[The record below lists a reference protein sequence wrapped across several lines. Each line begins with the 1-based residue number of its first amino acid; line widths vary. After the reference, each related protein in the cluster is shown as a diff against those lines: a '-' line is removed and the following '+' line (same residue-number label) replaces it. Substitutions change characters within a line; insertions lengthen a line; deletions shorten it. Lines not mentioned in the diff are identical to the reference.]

1 MSDFR
6 FGIIFKNK
14 PMNKNKNII
23 AFDIDNIFFSRDGL
37 ILNGR
42 FKGKSL
48 GEIKEN
54 VFSLEVNELPPI
66 TKEFAFTTN
75 KKLKSLDLSSEEVND
90 LVDICYSYSAKPLL
104 ADLSKGN
111 IYLSNIYPVLNREL
125 DIIVKDYFSNLINKA
140 LKECE
145 RVKEEKEDDKENVIS
160 IINELKKIIKGQDK
174 TIESVVTNVL
184 INLKATRENLNIQKN
199 TILIDGSTG
208 TGKTL
213 LVTELAKILNTPVI
227 IKNSTNYSTVGYVGD
242 DLKSILTDLLRSTNG
257 DISKAKNGIVCLDEI
272 DKLGDTSLEIRR
284 GIQQELLSYLSGTTV
299 EVTLNK
305 KTYMFDTSNLT
316 FIFMGAFTNM
326 KEKRNKSIGFDSKE
340 DIKETTTDYVKAGM
354 LREFM
359 GRINV
364 IAKTDDLELKDMKD
378 ILINSKISPLKDL
391 ILIGKLYGV
400 EISFSEDFIKKA
412 SLDALKENIGAR
424 GIHRVINKVKNKLL
438 LPIMTGNLS
447 EILLTEDILEDDY
460 LLDVNKRTL
469 KQN

>member
-23 AFDIDNIFFSRDGL
+23 AYNIDNIFFAKDGL
-37 ILNGR
+37 ILNGK

-48 GEIKEN
+48 EEIKED
-54 VFSLEVNELPPI
+54 VFPLEVNELPPV

-75 KKLKSLDLSSEEVND
+75 KKLKSLDLSSEEVSD

-125 DIIVKDYFSNLINKA
+125 DIIVKEYFSNLINKA

-145 RVKEEKEDDKENVIS
+145 PVKEEKEEGENVLS
-160 IINELKKIIKGQDK
+160 IINELKEIIKGQDEA
-174 TIESVVTNVL
+174 IESVVTNVL
-184 INLKATRENLNIQKN
+184 INLKTAKENVNIQKN

-213 LVTELAKILNTPVI
+213 LVTELAKILNSPVI
-227 IKNSTNYSTVGYVGD
+227 IKNSTNYSTVGYVGE
-242 DLKSILTDLLRSTNG
+242 DLKSILTDLLRTANS
-257 DISKAKNGIVCLDEI
+257 DISKAENGIVCLDEI

-326 KEKRNKSIGFDSKE
+326 KEKKNKSIGFDSKE
-340 DIKETTTDYVKAGM
+340 NIRETTTDYVKAGM

-364 IAKTDDLELKDMKD
+364 ITKTNDLKIEDIEN
-378 ILINSKISPLKDL
+378 ILINSKISPLKEL
-391 ILIGKLYGV
+391 ILIGKLYSV
-400 EISFSEDFIKKA
+400 EITFTEGFIKKA
-412 SLDALKENIGAR
+412 SFDALKENIGAR

-438 LPIMTGNLS
+438 LPIMTGSLS
-447 EILLTEDILEDDY
+447 EVLLTEDILEDEY
-460 LLDVNKRTL
+460 ELDVNKRTL

>member
-23 AFDIDNIFFSRDGL
+23 AYNIDNIFFAKDGL
-37 ILNGR
+37 ILNGK

-48 GEIKEN
+48 GEIKED
-54 VFSLEVNELPPI
+54 VFPLEVNELPPV

-75 KKLKSLDLSSEEVND
+75 KKLKSLDLSSEEVSD

-125 DIIVKDYFSNLINKA
+125 DIIVKEYFSNLINKA

-145 RVKEEKEDDKENVIS
+145 PVKEVKEEGENVLS
-160 IINELKKIIKGQDK
+160 IINELKEIIKGQDEA
-174 TIESVVTNVL
+174 IESVVTNIL
-184 INLKATRENLNIQKN
+184 INLKTAKENVNIQKS

-213 LVTELAKILNTPVI
+213 LVTELAKILNSPVI

-242 DLKSILTDLLRSTNG
+242 DLKSILTDLLRTANN
-257 DISKAKNGIVCLDEI
+257 DISKAENGIVCLDEI
-272 DKLGDTSLEIRR
+272 DKLGDTSLEIRK

-305 KTYMFDTSNLT
+305 KTYLFDTSNLT

-326 KEKRNKSIGFDSKE
+326 KEKKNKSIGFDSKE
-340 DIKETTTDYVKAGM
+340 NIRETTTDYVKAGM

-364 IAKTDDLELKDMKD
+364 ITKTNDLKIEDIEN
-378 ILINSKISPLKDL
+378 ILINSKISPLKEL
-391 ILIGKLYGV
+391 ILIGKLYSV
-400 EISFSEDFIKKA
+400 EITFTEGFIKKA
-412 SLDALKENIGAR
+412 SFDALKENIGAR

-438 LPIMTGNLS
+438 LPIMTGSLS
-447 EILLTEDILEDDY
+447 EVLLTEDILEDEY
-460 LLDVNKRTL
+460 ELDVNKRTL

>member
-23 AFDIDNIFFSRDGL
+23 AYDIDNIFFAKDGL
-37 ILNGR
+37 ILNGK

-48 GEIKEN
+48 EEIKED
-54 VFSLEVNELPPI
+54 VFPLEVNELPPV

-75 KKLKSLDLSSEEVND
+75 KKLKSLDLSSEEVSD

-125 DIIVKDYFSNLINKA
+125 DIIVKEYFSNLINKA

-145 RVKEEKEDDKENVIS
+145 PVKEEKEEGENVLS
-160 IINELKKIIKGQDK
+160 IINELKEIIKGQDEA
-174 TIESVVTNVL
+174 IESVVTNVL
-184 INLKATRENLNIQKN
+184 INLKTAKENVNIQKN

-213 LVTELAKILNTPVI
+213 LVTELAKILNSPVI

-242 DLKSILTDLLRSTNG
+242 DLKSILTDLLRTANS
-257 DISKAKNGIVCLDEI
+257 DISKAENGIVCLDEI

-326 KEKRNKSIGFDSKE
+326 KEKKNKSIGFDSKE
-340 DIKETTTDYVKAGM
+340 NIRETTTDYVKAGM

-364 IAKTDDLELKDMKD
+364 ITKTNDLKIEDIEN
-378 ILINSKISPLKDL
+378 ILINSKISPLKEL
-391 ILIGKLYGV
+391 ILIGKLYSV
-400 EISFSEDFIKKA
+400 EITFTEGFIKKA
-412 SLDALKENIGAR
+412 SFDALKENIGAR

-438 LPIMTGNLS
+438 LPIMTGSLS
-447 EILLTEDILEDDY
+447 EVLLTEDILEDEY
-460 LLDVNKRTL
+460 ELDVNKRTL

>member
-23 AFDIDNIFFSRDGL
+23 AYNIDNIFFAKDGL
-37 ILNGR
+37 ILNGK

-48 GEIKEN
+48 GEIKED
-54 VFSLEVNELPPI
+54 VFPLEVNELPPV

-75 KKLKSLDLSSEEVND
+75 KKLKSLDLSSEEVSD

-125 DIIVKDYFSNLINKA
+125 DIIVKEYFSNLINKA

-145 RVKEEKEDDKENVIS
+145 PVKEEKEEGENVLS
-160 IINELKKIIKGQDK
+160 IINELKEIIKGQDEA
-174 TIESVVTNVL
+174 IESVVTNVL
-184 INLKATRENLNIQKN
+184 INLKTAKENVNIQKN

-213 LVTELAKILNTPVI
+213 LVTELAKILNSPVI

-242 DLKSILTDLLRSTNG
+242 DLKSILTDLLRTANS
-257 DISKAKNGIVCLDEI
+257 DISKAENGIVCLDEI

-326 KEKRNKSIGFDSKE
+326 KEKKNKSIGFDSKE
-340 DIKETTTDYVKAGM
+340 NIRETTTDYVKAGM

-364 IAKTDDLELKDMKD
+364 ITKTNDLKIEDIEN
-378 ILINSKISPLKDL
+378 ILINSKISPLKEL
-391 ILIGKLYGV
+391 ILIGKLYSV
-400 EISFSEDFIKKA
+400 EITFTEGFIKKA
-412 SLDALKENIGAR
+412 SFDALKENIGAR

-438 LPIMTGNLS
+438 LPIMTGSLR
-447 EILLTEDILEDDY
+447 EVLLTEDILEDEY
-460 LLDVNKRTL
+460 ELDVNKRTL

>member
-23 AFDIDNIFFSRDGL
+23 AYNIDNIFFAKDDL
-37 ILNGR
+37 ILNGK

-48 GEIKEN
+48 GEIKED
-54 VFSLEVNELPPI
+54 VFPLEVNELPPV

-75 KKLKSLDLSSEEVND
+75 KKLKSLDLSSEEVSD
-90 LVDICYSYSAKPLL
+90 LVDICYSYSVKPLL

-125 DIIVKDYFSNLINKA
+125 DIIVKEYFSNLINKA

-145 RVKEEKEDDKENVIS
+145 PVKEEKEEGENVLS
-160 IINELKKIIKGQDK
+160 IINELKEIIKGQDEA
-174 TIESVVTNVL
+174 IESVVTNVL
-184 INLKATRENLNIQKN
+184 INLKTAKENVNIQKN

-213 LVTELAKILNTPVI
+213 LVTELAKILNSPVI

-242 DLKSILTDLLRSTNG
+242 DLKSILTDLLRTANS
-257 DISKAKNGIVCLDEI
+257 DISKAENGIVCLDEI
-272 DKLGDTSLEIRR
+272 DKLGDTSLEIRK

-326 KEKRNKSIGFDSKE
+326 KEKKNKSIGFDSKE
-340 DIKETTTDYVKAGM
+340 NIRETTTEYVKAGM

-364 IAKTDDLELKDMKD
+364 ITKTNDLKIEDIEN
-378 ILINSKISPLKDL
+378 ILINSKISPLKEL
-391 ILIGKLYGV
+391 ILIGKLYSV
-400 EISFSEDFIKKA
+400 EITFTEGFIKKA
-412 SLDALKENIGAR
+412 SFDALKENIGAR
-424 GIHRVINKVKNKLL
+424 GVHRVINKVKNKLL
-438 LPIMTGNLS
+438 LPIMTGSLS
-447 EILLTEDILEDDY
+447 EVLLTEDILEDEY
-460 LLDVNKRTL
+460 ELDVNKRTL

>member
-23 AFDIDNIFFSRDGL
+23 AYNIDNIFFAKDDL
-37 ILNGR
+37 ILNGK

-48 GEIKEN
+48 GEIKED
-54 VFSLEVNELPPI
+54 VFPLEVNELPPV

-75 KKLKSLDLSSEEVND
+75 KKLKSLDLSSEEVSD

-125 DIIVKDYFSNLINKA
+125 DIIVKEYFSNLINKA

-145 RVKEEKEDDKENVIS
+145 PVKEEKEEGENVLS
-160 IINELKKIIKGQDK
+160 IINELKEIIKGQDEA
-174 TIESVVTNVL
+174 IESVVTNVL
-184 INLKATRENLNIQKN
+184 INLKTAKENVNIQKN

-213 LVTELAKILNTPVI
+213 LVTELAKILNSPVI

-242 DLKSILTDLLRSTNG
+242 DLKSILTDLLRTANS
-257 DISKAKNGIVCLDEI
+257 DISKAENGIVCLDEI

-326 KEKRNKSIGFDSKE
+326 KEKKNKSIGFDSKE
-340 DIKETTTDYVKAGM
+340 NIRETTTDYVKAGM

-364 IAKTDDLELKDMKD
+364 ITKTNDLKIEDIEN
-378 ILINSKISPLKDL
+378 ILINSKISPLKEL
-391 ILIGKLYGV
+391 ILIGKLYSV
-400 EISFSEDFIKKA
+400 EITFTEGFIKKA
-412 SLDALKENIGAR
+412 SFDALKENIGAR

-438 LPIMTGNLS
+438 LPIMTGSLS
-447 EILLTEDILEDDY
+447 EVLLTEDILEDEY
-460 LLDVNKRTL
+460 ELDVNKRTL

>member
-23 AFDIDNIFFSRDGL
+23 AYNIDNIFFAKDGL
-37 ILNGR
+37 ILNGK

-48 GEIKEN
+48 GEIKED
-54 VFSLEVNELPPI
+54 VFPLEVNELPPV

-75 KKLKSLDLSSEEVND
+75 KKLKSLDLSSEEVSD

-125 DIIVKDYFSNLINKA
+125 DIIVKEYFSNLINKA

-145 RVKEEKEDDKENVIS
+145 PVKEEKEEGENVLS
-160 IINELKKIIKGQDK
+160 IINELKEIIKGQDEA
-174 TIESVVTNVL
+174 IESVVTNVL
-184 INLKATRENLNIQKN
+184 INLKTAKENVNIQKN

-213 LVTELAKILNTPVI
+213 LVTELAKILNSPVI

-242 DLKSILTDLLRSTNG
+242 DLKSILTDLLRTANS
-257 DISKAKNGIVCLDEI
+257 DISKAENGIVCLDEI

-326 KEKRNKSIGFDSKE
+326 KEKKNKSIGFDSKE
-340 DIKETTTDYVKAGM
+340 NIRETTTDYVKAGM

-364 IAKTDDLELKDMKD
+364 ITKTNDLKIEDIEN
-378 ILINSKISPLKDL
+378 ILINSKISPLKEL
-391 ILIGKLYGV
+391 ILIGKLYNV
-400 EISFSEDFIKKA
+400 EITFTEGFIKKA
-412 SLDALKENIGAR
+412 SFDALKENIGAR

-438 LPIMTGNLS
+438 LPIMTGSLS
-447 EILLTEDILEDDY
+447 EVLLTEDILEDEY
-460 LLDVNKRTL
+460 ELDVNKRTL

>member
-23 AFDIDNIFFSRDGL
+23 AYDIDNIFFAKDGL
-37 ILNGR
+37 ILNGK

-48 GEIKEN
+48 GEIKED
-54 VFSLEVNELPPI
+54 VFPLEVNELPPV

-75 KKLKSLDLSSEEVND
+75 KKLKSLDLSSEEVSD
-90 LVDICYSYSAKPLL
+90 LVDICYSYSVKPLL

-125 DIIVKDYFSNLINKA
+125 DIIVKEYFSNLINKA

-145 RVKEEKEDDKENVIS
+145 PVKEEKEEGENVLS
-160 IINELKKIIKGQDK
+160 IINELKEIIKGQDEA
-174 TIESVVTNVL
+174 IESVVTNVL
-184 INLKATRENLNIQKN
+184 INLKTAKENVNLQKN

-213 LVTELAKILNTPVI
+213 LVTELAKILNSPVI

-242 DLKSILTDLLRSTNG
+242 DLKSILTDLLRTANS
-257 DISKAKNGIVCLDEI
+257 DISKAENGIVCLDEI

-326 KEKRNKSIGFDSKE
+326 KEKKNKSIGFDSKE
-340 DIKETTTDYVKAGM
+340 NIRETTTDYVKAGM

-364 IAKTDDLELKDMKD
+364 ITKTNDLKIEDIEN
-378 ILINSKISPLKDL
+378 ILINSKISPLKEL
-391 ILIGKLYGV
+391 ILIGKLYSV
-400 EISFSEDFIKKA
+400 EITFTEGFIKKA
-412 SLDALKENIGAR
+412 SFDALKENIGAR
-424 GIHRVINKVKNKLL
+424 GVHRVINKVKNKLL
-438 LPIMTGNLS
+438 LPIMTGSLS
-447 EILLTEDILEDDY
+447 EVLLTEDILEDEY
-460 LLDVNKRTL
+460 ELDVNKRTL

>member
-23 AFDIDNIFFSRDGL
+23 AYNIDNIFFAKDGL
-37 ILNGR
+37 ILNGK

-48 GEIKEN
+48 GEIKED
-54 VFSLEVNELPPI
+54 VFPLEVNELPPV

-75 KKLKSLDLSSEEVND
+75 KKLKSLDLSSEEVSD

-125 DIIVKDYFSNLINKA
+125 DIIVKEYFSNLINKA

-145 RVKEEKEDDKENVIS
+145 PVKEEKEGGENVLS
-160 IINELKKIIKGQDK
+160 IINELKEIIKGQDEA
-174 TIESVVTNVL
+174 IESVVTNVL
-184 INLKATRENLNIQKN
+184 INLKTAKENVNIQKN

-213 LVTELAKILNTPVI
+213 LVTELAKILNSPVI

-242 DLKSILTDLLRSTNG
+242 DLKSILTDLLRTANS
-257 DISKAKNGIVCLDEI
+257 DISKAENGIVCLDEI

-326 KEKRNKSIGFDSKE
+326 KEKKNKSIGFDSKE
-340 DIKETTTDYVKAGM
+340 NIRETTTDYVKAGM

-364 IAKTDDLELKDMKD
+364 ITKTNDLKIEDIEN
-378 ILINSKISPLKDL
+378 ILINSKISPLKEL
-391 ILIGKLYGV
+391 ILIGKLYSV
-400 EISFSEDFIKKA
+400 EITFTEGFIKKA
-412 SLDALKENIGAR
+412 SFDALKENIGAR

-438 LPIMTGNLS
+438 LPIMTGSLS
-447 EILLTEDILEDDY
+447 EVLLTEDILEDEY
-460 LLDVNKRTL
+460 ELDVNKRTL

>member
-23 AFDIDNIFFSRDGL
+23 AYDIDNIFFAKDGL
-37 ILNGR
+37 ILNGK

-48 GEIKEN
+48 EEIKED
-54 VFSLEVNELPPI
+54 VFPLEVNELPPV

-75 KKLKSLDLSSEEVND
+75 KKLKSLDLSSEEVSD

-125 DIIVKDYFSNLINKA
+125 DIIVKEYFSNLINKA

-145 RVKEEKEDDKENVIS
+145 PVKEEKEDGENVLS
-160 IINELKKIIKGQDK
+160 IINELKEIIKGQDEA
-174 TIESVVTNVL
+174 IESVVTNVL
-184 INLKATRENLNIQKN
+184 INLKTAKENVNIQKN

-213 LVTELAKILNTPVI
+213 LVTELAKILNSPVI

-242 DLKSILTDLLRSTNG
+242 DLKSILTDLLRTANS
-257 DISKAKNGIVCLDEI
+257 DISKAENGIVCLDEI

-326 KEKRNKSIGFDSKE
+326 KEKKNKSIGFDSKE
-340 DIKETTTDYVKAGM
+340 NIRETTTDYVKAGM

-364 IAKTDDLELKDMKD
+364 ITKTNDLKIEDIEN
-378 ILINSKISPLKDL
+378 ILINSKISPLKEL
-391 ILIGKLYGV
+391 ILIGKLYSV
-400 EISFSEDFIKKA
+400 EITFTEGFIKKA
-412 SLDALKENIGAR
+412 SFDALKENIGAR

-438 LPIMTGNLS
+438 LPIMTGSLS
-447 EILLTEDILEDDY
+447 EVLLTEDILEDEY
-460 LLDVNKRTL
+460 ELDVNKRTL

>member
-23 AFDIDNIFFSRDGL
+23 AYDIDNIFFAKDGL
-37 ILNGR
+37 ILNGK

-48 GEIKEN
+48 EEIKED
-54 VFSLEVNELPPI
+54 VFPLEVNELPPV

-75 KKLKSLDLSSEEVND
+75 KKLKSLDLSSEEVSD
-90 LVDICYSYSAKPLL
+90 LVDICYSYSVKPLL

-125 DIIVKDYFSNLINKA
+125 DIIVKEYFSNLINKA

-145 RVKEEKEDDKENVIS
+145 PVKEEKEEGENVLS
-160 IINELKKIIKGQDK
+160 IINELKEIIKGQDEA
-174 TIESVVTNVL
+174 IESVVTNVL
-184 INLKATRENLNIQKN
+184 INLKTAKENVNIQKN

-213 LVTELAKILNTPVI
+213 LVTELAKILNSPVI

-242 DLKSILTDLLRSTNG
+242 DLKSILTDLLRTANS
-257 DISKAKNGIVCLDEI
+257 DISKAENGIVCLDEI

-326 KEKRNKSIGFDSKE
+326 KENKNKSIGFDSKE
-340 DIKETTTDYVKAGM
+340 NIRETTTDYVKAGM

-364 IAKTDDLELKDMKD
+364 ITKTNDLKIEDIKN
-378 ILINSKISPLKDL
+378 ILINSKISPLKEL
-391 ILIGKLYGV
+391 ILIGKLYSV
-400 EISFSEDFIKKA
+400 EITFTEGFIKKA
-412 SLDALKENIGAR
+412 SFDALKENIGAR

-438 LPIMTGNLS
+438 LPIMTGSLS
-447 EILLTEDILEDDY
+447 EVLLTEDILEDEY
-460 LLDVNKRTL
+460 ELDVNKRTL

>member
-23 AFDIDNIFFSRDGL
+23 AYDIDNIFFAKDGL
-37 ILNGR
+37 ILNGK

-48 GEIKEN
+48 GEIKED
-54 VFSLEVNELPPI
+54 VFPLEVNELPPV

-75 KKLKSLDLSSEEVND
+75 KKLKSLDLSSEEVSD
-90 LVDICYSYSAKPLL
+90 LVDICYSYSVKPLL

-125 DIIVKDYFSNLINKA
+125 DIIVKEYFSNLINKA

-145 RVKEEKEDDKENVIS
+145 PVKEEKEEGENVLS
-160 IINELKKIIKGQDK
+160 IINELKEIIKGQDEA
-174 TIESVVTNVL
+174 IESVVTNVL
-184 INLKATRENLNIQKN
+184 INLKTAKENVNIQKN

-213 LVTELAKILNTPVI
+213 LVTELAKILNSPVI

-242 DLKSILTDLLRSTNG
+242 DLKSILTDLLRTANS
-257 DISKAKNGIVCLDEI
+257 DISKAENGIVCLDEI

-284 GIQQELLSYLSGTTV
+284 GIQQELLSYLSGTTI

-326 KEKRNKSIGFDSKE
+326 KEKKNKSIGFDSKE
-340 DIKETTTDYVKAGM
+340 NIRETTTDYVKAGM

-364 IAKTDDLELKDMKD
+364 ITKTNDLKIEDIEN
-378 ILINSKISPLKDL
+378 ILINSKISPLKEL
-391 ILIGKLYGV
+391 ILIGKLYSV
-400 EISFSEDFIKKA
+400 EITFTEGFIKKA
-412 SLDALKENIGAR
+412 SFDALKENIGAR
-424 GIHRVINKVKNKLL
+424 GVHRVINKVKNKLL
-438 LPIMTGNLS
+438 LPIMTGSLS
-447 EILLTEDILEDDY
+447 EVLLTEDILEDEY
-460 LLDVNKRTL
+460 ELDVNKRTL

>member
-23 AFDIDNIFFSRDGL
+23 AYNIDNIFFAKDDL
-37 ILNGR
+37 ILNGK

-48 GEIKEN
+48 GEIKED
-54 VFSLEVNELPPI
+54 VFPLEVNELPPV

-75 KKLKSLDLSSEEVND
+75 KKLKSLDLSSEEVSD

-125 DIIVKDYFSNLINKA
+125 DIIVKEYFSNLINKA

-145 RVKEEKEDDKENVIS
+145 PVKEEKEEGENVLS
-160 IINELKKIIKGQDK
+160 IINELKEIIKGQDEA
-174 TIESVVTNVL
+174 IESVVTNVL
-184 INLKATRENLNIQKN
+184 INLKTAKENVNIQKN

-213 LVTELAKILNTPVI
+213 LVTELAKILNSPVI

-242 DLKSILTDLLRSTNG
+242 DLKSILTDLLRTANS
-257 DISKAKNGIVCLDEI
+257 DISKAENGIVCLDEI
-272 DKLGDTSLEIRR
+272 DKLGDTSLEIRK

-326 KEKRNKSIGFDSKE
+326 KEKKNKSIGFDSKE
-340 DIKETTTDYVKAGM
+340 NIRETTTDYVKAGM

-364 IAKTDDLELKDMKD
+364 ITKTNDLKIEDIEN
-378 ILINSKISPLKDL
+378 ILINSKISPLKEL
-391 ILIGKLYGV
+391 ILIGKLYSV
-400 EISFSEDFIKKA
+400 EITFTEGFIKKA
-412 SLDALKENIGAR
+412 SFDALKENIGAR

-438 LPIMTGNLS
+438 LPIMTGSLS
-447 EILLTEDILEDDY
+447 EVLLTEDILEDEY
-460 LLDVNKRTL
+460 ELDVNKRTL

>member
-23 AFDIDNIFFSRDGL
+23 AYDIDNIFFAKDGL
-37 ILNGR
+37 ILNGK

-48 GEIKEN
+48 EEIKED
-54 VFSLEVNELPPI
+54 VFPLEVNELPPV

-75 KKLKSLDLSSEEVND
+75 KKLKSLDLSSEEVSD

-125 DIIVKDYFSNLINKA
+125 DIIVKEYFSNLINKA

-145 RVKEEKEDDKENVIS
+145 PVKEEKEEGENVLS
-160 IINELKKIIKGQDK
+160 IINELKEIIKGQDEA
-174 TIESVVTNVL
+174 IESVVTNVL
-184 INLKATRENLNIQKN
+184 INLKTAKENVNIQKS

-213 LVTELAKILNTPVI
+213 LVTELAKILNSPVI

-242 DLKSILTDLLRSTNG
+242 DLKNILTDLLRTANS
-257 DISKAKNGIVCLDEI
+257 DISKAENGIVCLDEI

-326 KEKRNKSIGFDSKE
+326 KEKKNKSIGFDSKE
-340 DIKETTTDYVKAGM
+340 NIRETTTDYVKAGM

-364 IAKTDDLELKDMKD
+364 ITKTNDLKIEDIEN
-378 ILINSKISPLKDL
+378 ILINSKISPLKEL
-391 ILIGKLYGV
+391 ILIGKLYSV
-400 EISFSEDFIKKA
+400 EITFTEGFIKKA
-412 SLDALKENIGAR
+412 SFDALKENIGAR

-438 LPIMTGNLS
+438 LPIMTGSLS
-447 EILLTEDILEDDY
+447 EVLLTEDILEDEY
-460 LLDVNKRTL
+460 ELDVNKRTL

>member
-23 AFDIDNIFFSRDGL
+23 AYNIDNIFFAKDGL
-37 ILNGR
+37 ILNGK

-48 GEIKEN
+48 GEIKED
-54 VFSLEVNELPPI
+54 VFPLEVNELPPV

-75 KKLKSLDLSSEEVND
+75 KKLKSLDLSSEEVSD

-125 DIIVKDYFSNLINKA
+125 DIIVKEYFSNLINKA

-145 RVKEEKEDDKENVIS
+145 PVKEEKEEGENVLS
-160 IINELKKIIKGQDK
+160 IINELKEIIKGQDEA
-174 TIESVVTNVL
+174 IESVVTNVL
-184 INLKATRENLNIQKN
+184 INLKTAKENVNIQKN

-213 LVTELAKILNTPVI
+213 LVTELAKILNSPVI

-242 DLKSILTDLLRSTNG
+242 DLKSILTDLLRTANS
-257 DISKAKNGIVCLDEI
+257 DISKAENGIVCLDEI

-326 KEKRNKSIGFDSKE
+326 KEKKNKSIGFDSKE
-340 DIKETTTDYVKAGM
+340 NIRETTTDYVKAGM

-364 IAKTDDLELKDMKD
+364 ITKTNDLKIEDIEN
-378 ILINSKISPLKDL
+378 ILINSKISPLKEL
-391 ILIGKLYGV
+391 ILIGKLYSV
-400 EISFSEDFIKKA
+400 EITFTEGFIKKA
-412 SLDALKENIGAR
+412 SFDALKENIGAR
-424 GIHRVINKVKNKLL
+424 GIHRVINKVKNKRL
-438 LPIMTGNLS
+438 LPIMTGSLS
-447 EILLTEDILEDDY
+447 EVLLTEDILEDEY
-460 LLDVNKRTL
+460 ELDVNKRTL

>member
-23 AFDIDNIFFSRDGL
+23 AYNIDNIFFAKDGL
-37 ILNGR
+37 ILNGK

-48 GEIKEN
+48 GEIKED
-54 VFSLEVNELPPI
+54 VFPLEVNELPPV

-75 KKLKSLDLSSEEVND
+75 KKLKSLDLSSEEVSD

-125 DIIVKDYFSNLINKA
+125 DIIVKEYFSNLINKA

-145 RVKEEKEDDKENVIS
+145 PVKEEKEDGENVLS
-160 IINELKKIIKGQDK
+160 IINELKEIIKGQDEA
-174 TIESVVTNVL
+174 IESVVTNVL
-184 INLKATRENLNIQKN
+184 INLKTAKENVNIQKN

-213 LVTELAKILNTPVI
+213 LVTELAKILNSPVI

-242 DLKSILTDLLRSTNG
+242 DLKSILTDLLRTANS
-257 DISKAKNGIVCLDEI
+257 DISKAENGIVCLDEI

-305 KTYMFDTSNLT
+305 KNYMFDTSNLT

-326 KEKRNKSIGFDSKE
+326 KEKKNKSIGFDSKE
-340 DIKETTTDYVKAGM
+340 NIRETTTDYVKAGM

-364 IAKTDDLELKDMKD
+364 ITKTNDLKIEDIEN
-378 ILINSKISPLKDL
+378 ILINSKISPLKEL
-391 ILIGKLYGV
+391 ILIGKLYSV
-400 EISFSEDFIKKA
+400 EITFTEGFIKKA
-412 SLDALKENIGAR
+412 SFDALKENIGAR

-438 LPIMTGNLS
+438 LPIMTGSLS
-447 EILLTEDILEDDY
+447 EVLLTEDILEDEY
-460 LLDVNKRTL
+460 ELDVNKRTL

>member
-23 AFDIDNIFFSRDGL
+23 AYNIDNIFFAKDGL
-37 ILNGR
+37 ILNGK

-48 GEIKEN
+48 GEIKED
-54 VFSLEVNELPPI
+54 VFPLEVNELPPV

-75 KKLKSLDLSSEEVND
+75 KKLKSLDLSSEEVSD

-125 DIIVKDYFSNLINKA
+125 DIIVKEYFSNLINKA

-145 RVKEEKEDDKENVIS
+145 PVKEEKEEGENVLS
-160 IINELKKIIKGQDK
+160 IINELKEIIKGQDEA
-174 TIESVVTNVL
+174 IESVVTNVL
-184 INLKATRENLNIQKN
+184 INLKTAKENVNIQKN

-213 LVTELAKILNTPVI
+213 LVTELAKILNSPVI

-242 DLKSILTDLLRSTNG
+242 DLKSILTDLLRTANS
-257 DISKAKNGIVCLDEI
+257 DISKAENGIVCLDEI

-326 KEKRNKSIGFDSKE
+326 KEKKNKSIGFDSKE
-340 DIKETTTDYVKAGM
+340 NIRETTTDYVKAGM

-364 IAKTDDLELKDMKD
+364 ITKTNDLKIEDIEN
-378 ILINSKISPLKDL
+378 ILINSKISPLKEL
-391 ILIGKLYGV
+391 ILIGKLYSV
-400 EISFSEDFIKKA
+400 EITFTEGFIKKA
-412 SLDALKENIGAR
+412 SFDALKENIGAR

-438 LPIMTGNLS
+438 LPIMTGSLS
-447 EILLTEDILEDDY
+447 EVLLTEDILEDEY
-460 LLDVNKRTL
+460 ELDVNKRTL

>member
-23 AFDIDNIFFSRDGL
+23 AYNIDNIFFAKDGL
-37 ILNGR
+37 ILNGK

-48 GEIKEN
+48 GEIKED
-54 VFSLEVNELPPI
+54 VFPLEVNELPPV

-75 KKLKSLDLSSEEVND
+75 KKLKSLDLSSEEVSD

-125 DIIVKDYFSNLINKA
+125 DIIVKEYFSNLINKA

-145 RVKEEKEDDKENVIS
+145 PVKEEKEEGENVLS
-160 IINELKKIIKGQDK
+160 IINELKEIIKGQDEA
-174 TIESVVTNVL
+174 IESVVTNVL
-184 INLKATRENLNIQKN
+184 INLKTAKENVNIQKN

-213 LVTELAKILNTPVI
+213 LVTELAKILNSPVI

-242 DLKSILTDLLRSTNG
+242 DLKSILTDLLRTANS
-257 DISKAKNGIVCLDEI
+257 DISKAENGIVCLDEI
-272 DKLGDTSLEIRR
+272 DKLGDTSLEIRK

-326 KEKRNKSIGFDSKE
+326 KEKKNKSIGFDSKE
-340 DIKETTTDYVKAGM
+340 NIRETTPDYVKAGM

-364 IAKTDDLELKDMKD
+364 ITKTNDLKIEDIEN
-378 ILINSKISPLKDL
+378 ILINSKISPLKEL
-391 ILIGKLYGV
+391 ILIGKLYSV
-400 EISFSEDFIKKA
+400 EITFTEGFIKKA
-412 SLDALKENIGAR
+412 SFDALKENIGAR
-424 GIHRVINKVKNKLL
+424 GVHRVINKVKNKLL
-438 LPIMTGNLS
+438 LPIMTGSLS
-447 EILLTEDILEDDY
+447 EVLLTEDILEDEY
-460 LLDVNKRTL
+460 ELDVNKRTL

>member
-23 AFDIDNIFFSRDGL
+23 AYDIDNIFFAKDGL
-37 ILNGR
+37 ILNGK
-42 FKGKSL
+42 FKEKSL
-48 GEIKEN
+48 EEIKED
-54 VFSLEVNELPPI
+54 VFPLEVNELPPV

-75 KKLKSLDLSSEEVND
+75 KKLKSLDLSSEEVSD

-125 DIIVKDYFSNLINKA
+125 DIIVKEYFSNLINKA

-145 RVKEEKEDDKENVIS
+145 PVKEEKKEGENVLS
-160 IINELKKIIKGQDK
+160 IINELKEIIKGQDEAV
-174 TIESVVTNVL
+174 ESVVTNVL
-184 INLKATRENLNIQKN
+184 INLKTAKENVNIQKN

-213 LVTELAKILNTPVI
+213 LVTELAKILNSPVI

-242 DLKSILTDLLRSTNG
+242 DLKSILTDLLRTANS
-257 DISKAKNGIVCLDEI
+257 DISKAENGIVCLDEI
-272 DKLGDTSLEIRR
+272 DKLGDTSLEIRK

-326 KEKRNKSIGFDSKE
+326 KEKKNKSIGFDSKE
-340 DIKETTTDYVKAGM
+340 NIRETTTDYVKAGM

-364 IAKTDDLELKDMKD
+364 ITKTNDLKIEDIEN
-378 ILINSKISPLKDL
+378 ILINSKISPLKEL
-391 ILIGKLYGV
+391 ILIGKLYSV
-400 EISFSEDFIKKA
+400 EITFTEGFIKKA
-412 SLDALKENIGAR
+412 SFDALKENIGAR
-424 GIHRVINKVKNKLL
+424 GVHRVINKVKNKLL
-438 LPIMTGNLS
+438 LPIMTGSLS
-447 EILLTEDILEDDY
+447 EVLLTEDILEDEY
-460 LLDVNKRTL
+460 ELDVNKRTL

>member
-23 AFDIDNIFFSRDGL
+23 AYNIDNIFFAKDGL
-37 ILNGR
+37 ILNGK

-48 GEIKEN
+48 GEIKED
-54 VFSLEVNELPPI
+54 VFPLEVNELPPV

-75 KKLKSLDLSSEEVND
+75 KKLKSLDLSSEEVSD

-125 DIIVKDYFSNLINKA
+125 DIIVKEYFSNLINKA

-145 RVKEEKEDDKENVIS
+145 PVKEEKEEGENVLS
-160 IINELKKIIKGQDK
+160 IINELKEIIKGQDEA
-174 TIESVVTNVL
+174 IESVVTNVL
-184 INLKATRENLNIQKN
+184 INLKTAKENVNIQKN

-213 LVTELAKILNTPVI
+213 LVTELAKILNSPVI

-242 DLKSILTDLLRSTNG
+242 DLKSILTDLLRTANS
-257 DISKAKNGIVCLDEI
+257 DISKAENGIVCLDEI

-326 KEKRNKSIGFDSKE
+326 KEKKNKSIGFDSKE
-340 DIKETTTDYVKAGM
+340 NIRETTPDYVKAGM

-364 IAKTDDLELKDMKD
+364 ITKTNDLKIEDIEN
-378 ILINSKISPLKDL
+378 ILINSKISPLKEL
-391 ILIGKLYGV
+391 ILIGKLYSV
-400 EISFSEDFIKKA
+400 EITFTEGFIKKA
-412 SLDALKENIGAR
+412 SFDALKENIGAR

-438 LPIMTGNLS
+438 LPIMTGSLS
-447 EILLTEDILEDDY
+447 EVLLTEDILEDEY
-460 LLDVNKRTL
+460 ELDVNKRTL

>member
-23 AFDIDNIFFSRDGL
+23 AYDIDNIFFAKDGL
-37 ILNGR
+37 ILNGK

-48 GEIKEN
+48 GEIKED
-54 VFSLEVNELPPI
+54 VFPLEVNELPPV

-75 KKLKSLDLSSEEVND
+75 KKLKSLDLSSEEVSD
-90 LVDICYSYSAKPLL
+90 LVDICYSYSVKPLL

-125 DIIVKDYFSNLINKA
+125 DIIVKEYFSNLINKA

-145 RVKEEKEDDKENVIS
+145 PVKEEKEEGENVLS
-160 IINELKKIIKGQDK
+160 IINELKEIIKGQDEA
-174 TIESVVTNVL
+174 IESVVTNVL
-184 INLKATRENLNIQKN
+184 INLKTAKENVNIQKN

-213 LVTELAKILNTPVI
+213 LVTELAKILNSPVI

-242 DLKSILTDLLRSTNG
+242 DLKSILTDLLRTANS
-257 DISKAKNGIVCLDEI
+257 DISKAENGIVCLDEI

-326 KEKRNKSIGFDSKE
+326 KEKKNKSIGFDSKE
-340 DIKETTTDYVKAGM
+340 NIRETTTDYVKAGM

-364 IAKTDDLELKDMKD
+364 ITKTNDLKIEDIEN
-378 ILINSKISPLKDL
+378 ILINSKISPLKEL
-391 ILIGKLYGV
+391 ILIGKLYSV
-400 EISFSEDFIKKA
+400 EITFTEGFIKKA
-412 SLDALKENIGAR
+412 SFDALKENIGAR

-438 LPIMTGNLS
+438 LPIMTGSLS
-447 EILLTEDILEDDY
+447 EVLLTEDILEDEY
-460 LLDVNKRTL
+460 ELDVNKRTL

>member
-23 AFDIDNIFFSRDGL
+23 AYDIDNIFFAKDGL
-37 ILNGR
+37 ILNGK

-48 GEIKEN
+48 EEIKED
-54 VFSLEVNELPPI
+54 VFPLEVNELPPV

-75 KKLKSLDLSSEEVND
+75 KKLKSLDLSSEEVSD

-125 DIIVKDYFSNLINKA
+125 DIIVKEYFSNLINKA

-145 RVKEEKEDDKENVIS
+145 PVKEEKEEGENVLS
-160 IINELKKIIKGQDK
+160 IINELKEIIKGQDEA
-174 TIESVVTNVL
+174 IESVVTNVL
-184 INLKATRENLNIQKN
+184 INLKTAKENVNIQKS

-213 LVTELAKILNTPVI
+213 LVTELAKILNSPVI

-242 DLKSILTDLLRSTNG
+242 DLKNILTDLLRTANS
-257 DISKAKNGIVCLDEI
+257 DISKAENGIVCLDEI

-326 KEKRNKSIGFDSKE
+326 KEKKNKSIGFDSKE
-340 DIKETTTDYVKAGM
+340 NIRETTTDYVKAGM

-364 IAKTDDLELKDMKD
+364 ITKTNDLKIEDIEN
-378 ILINSKISPLKDL
+378 ILINSKISPLKEL
-391 ILIGKLYGV
+391 ILIGKLYSV
-400 EISFSEDFIKKA
+400 EITFTEGFIKKA
-412 SLDALKENIGAR
+412 SFDALKENIGAR
-424 GIHRVINKVKNKLL
+424 GVHRVINKVKNKLL
-438 LPIMTGNLS
+438 LPIMTGSLS
-447 EILLTEDILEDDY
+447 EVLLTEDILEDEY
-460 LLDVNKRTL
+460 ELDVNKRTL

>member
-23 AFDIDNIFFSRDGL
+23 AYNIDNIFFAKDGL
-37 ILNGR
+37 ILNGK

-48 GEIKEN
+48 GEIKED
-54 VFSLEVNELPPI
+54 VFPLEVNELPPV

-75 KKLKSLDLSSEEVND
+75 KKLKSLDLSSEEVSD

-125 DIIVKDYFSNLINKA
+125 DIIVKEYFSNLINKA

-145 RVKEEKEDDKENVIS
+145 PVKEEKEEGENVLS
-160 IINELKKIIKGQDK
+160 IINELKEIIKGQDEA
-174 TIESVVTNVL
+174 IESVVTNVL
-184 INLKATRENLNIQKN
+184 INLKTAKENVNIQKN

-213 LVTELAKILNTPVI
+213 LVTELAKILNSPVI

-242 DLKSILTDLLRSTNG
+242 DLKSILTDLLRTANS
-257 DISKAKNGIVCLDEI
+257 DISKAENGIVCLDEI

-326 KEKRNKSIGFDSKE
+326 KEKKNKSIGFDSKE
-340 DIKETTTDYVKAGM
+340 NIRETTTDYVKAGM

-364 IAKTDDLELKDMKD
+364 ITKTNDLKIEDIEN
-378 ILINSKISPLKDL
+378 ILINSKISPLKEL
-391 ILIGKLYGV
+391 ILIGKLYSV
-400 EISFSEDFIKKA
+400 EITFTEGFIKKA
-412 SLDALKENIGAR
+412 SFDALKENIGAR
-424 GIHRVINKVKNKLL
+424 GVHRVINKVKNKLL
-438 LPIMTGNLS
+438 LPIMTGSLS
-447 EILLTEDILEDDY
+447 EVLLTEDILEDEY
-460 LLDVNKRTL
+460 ELDVNKRTL

>member
-23 AFDIDNIFFSRDGL
+23 AYDIDNIFFAKDGL
-37 ILNGR
+37 ILNGK

-48 GEIKEN
+48 GEIKED
-54 VFSLEVNELPPI
+54 VFPLEVNELPPV

-75 KKLKSLDLSSEEVND
+75 KKLKSLNLSSEEVSD
-90 LVDICYSYSAKPLL
+90 LVDICYSYSVKPLL

-125 DIIVKDYFSNLINKA
+125 DIIVKEYFSNLINKA

-145 RVKEEKEDDKENVIS
+145 PVKEEKEEGENVLS
-160 IINELKKIIKGQDK
+160 IINELKEIIKGQDEA
-174 TIESVVTNVL
+174 IESVVTNVL
-184 INLKATRENLNIQKN
+184 INLKTAKENVNIQKN

-213 LVTELAKILNTPVI
+213 LVTELAKILNSPVI

-242 DLKSILTDLLRSTNG
+242 DLRSILTDLLRTANS
-257 DISKAKNGIVCLDEI
+257 DISKAENGIVCLDEI

-326 KEKRNKSIGFDSKE
+326 KEKKNKSIGFDSKE
-340 DIKETTTDYVKAGM
+340 NIRETTTDYVKAGM

-364 IAKTDDLELKDMKD
+364 ITKTNDLKIEDIEN
-378 ILINSKISPLKDL
+378 ILINSKISPLKEL
-391 ILIGKLYGV
+391 ILIGKLYSV
-400 EISFSEDFIKKA
+400 EITFTEGFIKKA
-412 SLDALKENIGAR
+412 SFDALKENIGAR
-424 GIHRVINKVKNKLL
+424 GVHRVINKVKNKLL
-438 LPIMTGNLS
+438 LPIMTGSLS
-447 EILLTEDILEDDY
+447 EVLLTEDILEDEY
-460 LLDVNKRTL
+460 ELDVNKRTL

>member
-23 AFDIDNIFFSRDGL
+23 AYDIDNIFFAKDGL
-37 ILNGR
+37 ILNGK

-48 GEIKEN
+48 GEIKED
-54 VFSLEVNELPPI
+54 VFPLEVNELPPV

-75 KKLKSLDLSSEEVND
+75 KKLKSLDLSSEEVSD
-90 LVDICYSYSAKPLL
+90 LVDICYSYSVKPLL

-125 DIIVKDYFSNLINKA
+125 DIIVKEYFSNLINKA

-145 RVKEEKEDDKENVIS
+145 PVKEEKEGENVLS
-160 IINELKKIIKGQDK
+160 IINELKEIIKGQDE

-184 INLKATRENLNIQKN
+184 INLKTAKENVNIQKN

-213 LVTELAKILNTPVI
+213 LVTELAKILNSPVI

-242 DLKSILTDLLRSTNG
+242 DLKSILTDLLRTANS
-257 DISKAKNGIVCLDEI
+257 DISKAENGIVCLDEI
-272 DKLGDTSLEIRR
+272 DKLGDTSLEIRK

-326 KEKRNKSIGFDSKE
+326 KEKKNKSIGFDSKE
-340 DIKETTTDYVKAGM
+340 NIRETTTDYVKAGM

-364 IAKTDDLELKDMKD
+364 ITKTNDLKIEDIEN
-378 ILINSKISPLKDL
+378 ILINSKISPLKEL
-391 ILIGKLYGV
+391 ILIGKLYSV
-400 EISFSEDFIKKA
+400 EITFTEGFIKKA
-412 SLDALKENIGAR
+412 SFDALKENIGAR

-438 LPIMTGNLS
+438 LPIMTGSLS
-447 EILLTEDILEDDY
+447 KVLLTEDILEDEY
-460 LLDVNKRTL
+460 ELDVNKRTL

>member
-23 AFDIDNIFFSRDGL
+23 VYNIDNIFFAKDGL
-37 ILNGR
+37 ILNGK

-48 GEIKEN
+48 GEIKED
-54 VFSLEVNELPPI
+54 VFPLEVNELPPV

-75 KKLKSLDLSSEEVND
+75 KKLKSLDLSSEEVSD

-125 DIIVKDYFSNLINKA
+125 DIIVKEYFSNLINKA

-145 RVKEEKEDDKENVIS
+145 PVKEEKEEGENVLS
-160 IINELKKIIKGQDK
+160 IINELKEIIKGQDEA
-174 TIESVVTNVL
+174 IESVVTNVL
-184 INLKATRENLNIQKN
+184 INLKTAKENVNIQKN

-213 LVTELAKILNTPVI
+213 LVTELAKILNSPVI

-242 DLKSILTDLLRSTNG
+242 DLKSILTDLLRTANS
-257 DISKAKNGIVCLDEI
+257 DISKAENGIVCLDEI
-272 DKLGDTSLEIRR
+272 DKLGDTSLEIRK

-326 KEKRNKSIGFDSKE
+326 KEKKNKSIGFDSKE
-340 DIKETTTDYVKAGM
+340 NIRETTTDYVKAGM

-364 IAKTDDLELKDMKD
+364 ITKTNDLKIEDIKN
-378 ILINSKISPLKDL
+378 ILINSKISPLKEL
-391 ILIGKLYGV
+391 ILIGKLYSV
-400 EISFSEDFIKKA
+400 EITFTEGFIKKA
-412 SLDALKENIGAR
+412 SFDALKENIGAR

-438 LPIMTGNLS
+438 LPIMTGSLS
-447 EILLTEDILEDDY
+447 EVLLTEDILEDEY
-460 LLDVNKRTL
+460 ELDVNKRTL

>member
-23 AFDIDNIFFSRDGL
+23 AYNIDNIFFAKDGL
-37 ILNGR
+37 ILNGK

-48 GEIKEN
+48 GEIKED
-54 VFSLEVNELPPI
+54 VFPLEVNELPPV

-75 KKLKSLDLSSEEVND
+75 KKLKSLDLSSEEVSD

-125 DIIVKDYFSNLINKA
+125 DIIVKEYFSNLINKA

-145 RVKEEKEDDKENVIS
+145 PVKEEKEEGENVLS
-160 IINELKKIIKGQDK
+160 IINELKEIIKGQDEA
-174 TIESVVTNVL
+174 IESVVTNVL
-184 INLKATRENLNIQKN
+184 INLKTAKENVNIQKN

-213 LVTELAKILNTPVI
+213 LVTELAKILNSPVI

-242 DLKSILTDLLRSTNG
+242 DLKSILTDLLRAANS
-257 DISKAKNGIVCLDEI
+257 DISKAENGIVCLDEI

-305 KTYMFDTSNLT
+305 KNYMFDTSNLT

-326 KEKRNKSIGFDSKE
+326 KEKKNKSIGFDSKE
-340 DIKETTTDYVKAGM
+340 NIRETTTDYVKAGM

-364 IAKTDDLELKDMKD
+364 ITKTNDLKIEDIEN
-378 ILINSKISPLKDL
+378 ILINSKISPLREL
-391 ILIGKLYGV
+391 ILIGKLYSV
-400 EISFSEDFIKKA
+400 EITFTEGFIKKA
-412 SLDALKENIGAR
+412 SFDALKENIGAR
-424 GIHRVINKVKNKLL
+424 GIQRVINKVKNKLL
-438 LPIMTGNLS
+438 LPIMTGSLS
-447 EILLTEDILEDDY
+447 EVLLTEDILEDEY
-460 LLDVNKRTL
+460 ELDVNKRTL

>member
-23 AFDIDNIFFSRDGL
+23 AYDIDNIFFAKDGL
-37 ILNGR
+37 ILNGK

-48 GEIKEN
+48 GEIKED
-54 VFSLEVNELPPI
+54 VFPLEVNELPPV

-75 KKLKSLDLSSEEVND
+75 KKLKSLDLSSEEVSD

-125 DIIVKDYFSNLINKA
+125 DIIVKEYFSNLINKA

-145 RVKEEKEDDKENVIS
+145 PVKEEKEDGENVLS
-160 IINELKKIIKGQDK
+160 IINELKEIIKGQDEA
-174 TIESVVTNVL
+174 IESVVTNVL
-184 INLKATRENLNIQKN
+184 INLKTAKENVNIQKN

-213 LVTELAKILNTPVI
+213 LVTELAKILNSPVI

-242 DLKSILTDLLRSTNG
+242 DLKSILTDLLRTANS
-257 DISKAKNGIVCLDEI
+257 DISKAENGIVCLDEI

-305 KTYMFDTSNLT
+305 KNYMFDTSNLT

-326 KEKRNKSIGFDSKE
+326 KEKKNKSIGFDSKE
-340 DIKETTTDYVKAGM
+340 NIRETTTDYVKAGM

-364 IAKTDDLELKDMKD
+364 ITKTNDLKIEDIEN
-378 ILINSKISPLKDL
+378 ILINSKISPLKEL
-391 ILIGKLYGV
+391 ILIGKLYSV
-400 EISFSEDFIKKA
+400 EITFTEGFIKKA
-412 SLDALKENIGAR
+412 SFDALKENIGAR

-438 LPIMTGNLS
+438 LPIMTGSLS
-447 EILLTEDILEDDY
+447 EVLLTEDILEDEY
-460 LLDVNKRTL
+460 ELDVNKRTL

>member
-23 AFDIDNIFFSRDGL
+23 AYDIDNIFFAKDGL
-37 ILNGR
+37 ILNGK

-48 GEIKEN
+48 EEIKED
-54 VFSLEVNELPPI
+54 VFPLEVNELPPV

-75 KKLKSLDLSSEEVND
+75 KKLKSLDLSSEEVSD

-125 DIIVKDYFSNLINKA
+125 DIIVKEYFSNLINKA

-145 RVKEEKEDDKENVIS
+145 PVKEEKEDGENVLS
-160 IINELKKIIKGQDK
+160 IINELKEIIKGQDEA
-174 TIESVVTNVL
+174 IESVVTNVL
-184 INLKATRENLNIQKN
+184 INLKTAKENVNIQKN

-213 LVTELAKILNTPVI
+213 LVTELAKILNSPVI

-242 DLKSILTDLLRSTNG
+242 DLKSILTDLLRTANS
-257 DISKAKNGIVCLDEI
+257 DISKAENGIVCLDEI

-305 KTYMFDTSNLT
+305 KNYMFDTSNLT

-326 KEKRNKSIGFDSKE
+326 KEKKNKSIGFDSKE
-340 DIKETTTDYVKAGM
+340 NIRETTTDYVKAGM

-364 IAKTDDLELKDMKD
+364 ITKTNDLKIEDIEN
-378 ILINSKISPLKDL
+378 ILINSKISPLKEL
-391 ILIGKLYGV
+391 ILIGKLYSV
-400 EISFSEDFIKKA
+400 EITFTEGFIKKA
-412 SLDALKENIGAR
+412 SFDALKENIGAR

-438 LPIMTGNLS
+438 LPIMTGSLS
-447 EILLTEDILEDDY
+447 EVLLTEDILEDEY
-460 LLDVNKRTL
+460 ELDVNKRTL

>member
-23 AFDIDNIFFSRDGL
+23 AYNIDNIFFAKDGL
-37 ILNGR
+37 ILNGK

-48 GEIKEN
+48 GEIKED
-54 VFSLEVNELPPI
+54 VFPLEVNELPPV

-75 KKLKSLDLSSEEVND
+75 KKLKSLDLSSEEVSD

-125 DIIVKDYFSNLINKA
+125 DIIVKEYFSNLINKA

-145 RVKEEKEDDKENVIS
+145 PVKEEKEEGENVLS
-160 IINELKKIIKGQDK
+160 IINELKEIIKGQDEA
-174 TIESVVTNVL
+174 IESVVTNVL
-184 INLKATRENLNIQKN
+184 INLKTAKENVNIQKN

-213 LVTELAKILNTPVI
+213 LVTELAKILNSPVI

-242 DLKSILTDLLRSTNG
+242 DLKSILTDLLRTANS
-257 DISKAKNGIVCLDEI
+257 DISKAENGIVCLDEI
-272 DKLGDTSLEIRR
+272 DKLGDTSLEIRK

-326 KEKRNKSIGFDSKE
+326 KEKKNKSIGFDSKE
-340 DIKETTTDYVKAGM
+340 NIRETTTDYVKAGM

-364 IAKTDDLELKDMKD
+364 ITKTNDLKIEDIEN
-378 ILINSKISPLKDL
+378 ILINSKISPLKEL
-391 ILIGKLYGV
+391 ILIGKLYSV
-400 EISFSEDFIKKA
+400 EITFTEGFIKKA
-412 SLDALKENIGAR
+412 SFDALKENIGAR
-424 GIHRVINKVKNKLL
+424 GVHRVINKVKNKLL
-438 LPIMTGNLS
+438 LPIMTGSLS
-447 EILLTEDILEDDY
+447 EVLLTEDILEDEY
-460 LLDVNKRTL
+460 ELDVNKRTL

>member
-23 AFDIDNIFFSRDGL
+23 AYNIDNIFFAKDGL
-37 ILNGR
+37 ILNGK

-48 GEIKEN
+48 GEIKED
-54 VFSLEVNELPPI
+54 VFPLEVNELPPV

-75 KKLKSLDLSSEEVND
+75 KKLKSLDLSSEEVSD

-125 DIIVKDYFSNLINKA
+125 DIIVKEYFSNLINKA

-145 RVKEEKEDDKENVIS
+145 PVKEEKEEGENVLS
-160 IINELKKIIKGQDK
+160 IINELKEIIKGQDEA
-174 TIESVVTNVL
+174 IESVVTNVL
-184 INLKATRENLNIQKN
+184 INLKTAKENVNIQKN

-213 LVTELAKILNTPVI
+213 LVTELAKILNSPVI

-242 DLKSILTDLLRSTNG
+242 DLKSILTDLLRTANS
-257 DISKAKNGIVCLDEI
+257 DISKAENGIVCLDEI

-326 KEKRNKSIGFDSKE
+326 KEKKNKSIGFDSKE
-340 DIKETTTDYVKAGM
+340 NIREKTTDYVKAGM

-364 IAKTDDLELKDMKD
+364 ITKTNDLKIEDIEN
-378 ILINSKISPLKDL
+378 ILINSKISPLKEL
-391 ILIGKLYGV
+391 ILIGKLYSV
-400 EISFSEDFIKKA
+400 EITFTEGFIKKA
-412 SLDALKENIGAR
+412 SFDALKENIGAR
-424 GIHRVINKVKNKLL
+424 GVHRVINKVKNKLL
-438 LPIMTGNLS
+438 LPIMTGSLS
-447 EILLTEDILEDDY
+447 EVLLTEDILEDEY
-460 LLDVNKRTL
+460 ELDVNKRTL

>member
-23 AFDIDNIFFSRDGL
+23 AYNIDNIFFAKDGL
-37 ILNGR
+37 ILNGK

-48 GEIKEN
+48 GEIKED
-54 VFSLEVNELPPI
+54 VFPLEVNELPPV

-75 KKLKSLDLSSEEVND
+75 KKLKSLDLSSEEVSD

-125 DIIVKDYFSNLINKA
+125 DIIVKEYFSNLINKA

-145 RVKEEKEDDKENVIS
+145 PVKEEKEEGENVLS
-160 IINELKKIIKGQDK
+160 IINELKEIIKGQDEA
-174 TIESVVTNVL
+174 IESVVTNVL
-184 INLKATRENLNIQKN
+184 INLKTAKENVNIQKN

-213 LVTELAKILNTPVI
+213 LVTELAKILNSPVI

-242 DLKSILTDLLRSTNG
+242 DLKSILTDLLRTANS
-257 DISKAKNGIVCLDEI
+257 DISKAENGIVCLDEI

-326 KEKRNKSIGFDSKE
+326 KEKKNKSIGFDSKE
-340 DIKETTTDYVKAGM
+340 NIRETSTDYVKAGM

-364 IAKTDDLELKDMKD
+364 ITKTNDLKIEDIEN
-378 ILINSKISPLKDL
+378 ILINSKISPLKEL
-391 ILIGKLYGV
+391 ILIGKLYSV
-400 EISFSEDFIKKA
+400 EITFTEGFIKKA
-412 SLDALKENIGAR
+412 SFDALKENIGAR

-438 LPIMTGNLS
+438 LPIMTGSLS
-447 EILLTEDILEDDY
+447 EVLLTEDILEDEY
-460 LLDVNKRTL
+460 ELDVNKRTL

>member
-23 AFDIDNIFFSRDGL
+23 AYNIDNIFFAKDGL
-37 ILNGR
+37 ILNGK

-48 GEIKEN
+48 GEIKED
-54 VFSLEVNELPPI
+54 VFPLEVNELPPV

-75 KKLKSLDLSSEEVND
+75 KKLKSLDLSSEEVSD

-125 DIIVKDYFSNLINKA
+125 DIIVKEYFSNLINKA

-145 RVKEEKEDDKENVIS
+145 PVKEEKEEGENVLS
-160 IINELKKIIKGQDK
+160 IINELKEIIKGQDEA
-174 TIESVVTNVL
+174 IESVVTNVL
-184 INLKATRENLNIQKN
+184 INLKTAKENVNIQKN

-213 LVTELAKILNTPVI
+213 LVTELAKILNSPVI

-242 DLKSILTDLLRSTNG
+242 DLKSILTDLLRTANS
-257 DISKAKNGIVCLDEI
+257 DISKAENGIVCLDEI

-326 KEKRNKSIGFDSKE
+326 KEKKNKSIGFDSKE
-340 DIKETTTDYVKAGM
+340 NIRETTTDYVKAGM

-364 IAKTDDLELKDMKD
+364 ITKTNDLKIEDIEN
-378 ILINSKISPLKDL
+378 ILINSKISPLKEL
-391 ILIGKLYGV
+391 ILIGKLYSV
-400 EISFSEDFIKKA
+400 EITFTEGFIKKA
-412 SLDALKENIGAR
+412 SFDALKENIGAR
-424 GIHRVINKVKNKLL
+424 GVHRVINKVKNKLL
-438 LPIMTGNLS
+438 LPIMTGSLS
-447 EILLTEDILEDDY
+447 EVLLTEDILEDEY
-460 LLDVNKRTL
+460 ELEVNKRTL

>member
-23 AFDIDNIFFSRDGL
+23 AYNIDNIFFAKDGL
-37 ILNGR
+37 ILNGK

-48 GEIKEN
+48 GEIKED
-54 VFSLEVNELPPI
+54 VFPLEVNELPPV

-75 KKLKSLDLSSEEVND
+75 KKLKSLDLSSEEVSD

-125 DIIVKDYFSNLINKA
+125 DIIVKEYFSNLINKA

-145 RVKEEKEDDKENVIS
+145 PVKEEKEEGENVLS
-160 IINELKKIIKGQDK
+160 IINKLKEIIKGQDEA
-174 TIESVVTNVL
+174 IESVVTNVL
-184 INLKATRENLNIQKN
+184 INLKTAKENVNIQKN

-213 LVTELAKILNTPVI
+213 LVTELAKILNSPVI

-242 DLKSILTDLLRSTNG
+242 DLKSILTDLLRTANS
-257 DISKAKNGIVCLDEI
+257 DISKAENGIVCLDEI
-272 DKLGDTSLEIRR
+272 DKLGDTFLEIRR

-326 KEKRNKSIGFDSKE
+326 KEKKNKSIGFDSKE
-340 DIKETTTDYVKAGM
+340 NIRETTTDYVKAGM

-364 IAKTDDLELKDMKD
+364 ITKTNDLKIEDIEN
-378 ILINSKISPLKDL
+378 ILINSKISPLKEL
-391 ILIGKLYGV
+391 ILIGKLYSV
-400 EISFSEDFIKKA
+400 EITFTEGFIKKA
-412 SLDALKENIGAR
+412 SFDALKENIGAR

-438 LPIMTGNLS
+438 LPIMTGSLS
-447 EILLTEDILEDDY
+447 EVLLTEDILEDEY
-460 LLDVNKRTL
+460 ELDVNKRTL

>member
-23 AFDIDNIFFSRDGL
+23 AYNIDNIFFAKDGL
-37 ILNGR
+37 ILNGK

-48 GEIKEN
+48 GEIKED
-54 VFSLEVNELPPI
+54 VFPLEVNELPPV

-75 KKLKSLDLSSEEVND
+75 KKLKSLDLSSEEVSD

-125 DIIVKDYFSNLINKA
+125 DIIVKEYFSNLINKA

-145 RVKEEKEDDKENVIS
+145 PVKEEKEEGENVLS
-160 IINELKKIIKGQDK
+160 IINELKEIIKGQDEA
-174 TIESVVTNVL
+174 IESVVTNVL
-184 INLKATRENLNIQKN
+184 INLKTAKENVNIQKN

-213 LVTELAKILNTPVI
+213 LVTELAKILNSPVI

-242 DLKSILTDLLRSTNG
+242 DLKSILTDLLRTANS
-257 DISKAKNGIVCLDEI
+257 DISKAENGIVCLDEI
-272 DKLGDTSLEIRR
+272 DKLGDTSLEIRK

-326 KEKRNKSIGFDSKE
+326 KEKKNKSIGFDSKE
-340 DIKETTTDYVKAGM
+340 NIRETTTDYVKAGM

-364 IAKTDDLELKDMKD
+364 ITKTNDLKIEDIEN
-378 ILINSKISPLKDL
+378 ILINSKISPLKEL
-391 ILIGKLYGV
+391 ILIGKLYSV
-400 EISFSEDFIKKA
+400 EITFTEGFIKKA
-412 SLDALKENIGAR
+412 SFDALKENIGAR

-438 LPIMTGNLS
+438 LPIMTGSLS
-447 EILLTEDILEDDY
+447 EVLLTEDILEDEY
-460 LLDVNKRTL
+460 ELDVNKRTL

>member
-23 AFDIDNIFFSRDGL
+23 AYDIDNIFFAKDGL
-37 ILNGR
+37 ILNGK

-48 GEIKEN
+48 EEIKED
-54 VFSLEVNELPPI
+54 VFPLEVNELPPV

-75 KKLKSLDLSSEEVND
+75 KKLKSLDLSSEEVSD

-125 DIIVKDYFSNLINKA
+125 DIIVKEYFSNLINKA

-145 RVKEEKEDDKENVIS
+145 PVKEEKEEGENVLS
-160 IINELKKIIKGQDK
+160 IINELKEIIKGQDEA
-174 TIESVVTNVL
+174 IESVVTNVL
-184 INLKATRENLNIQKN
+184 INLKTAKENVNIQKN

-213 LVTELAKILNTPVI
+213 LVTELAKILNSPVI

-242 DLKSILTDLLRSTNG
+242 DLKSILTDLLRTANS
-257 DISKAKNGIVCLDEI
+257 DISKAENGIVCLDEI
-272 DKLGDTSLEIRR
+272 DKLGDTSLEIRK

-326 KEKRNKSIGFDSKE
+326 KEKKNKSIGFDSKE
-340 DIKETTTDYVKAGM
+340 NIRETTTDYVKAGM

-364 IAKTDDLELKDMKD
+364 ITKTNDLKIEDIKN
-378 ILINSKISPLKDL
+378 ILINSKISPLKEL
-391 ILIGKLYGV
+391 ILIGKLYSV
-400 EISFSEDFIKKA
+400 EITFTEGFIKKA
-412 SLDALKENIGAR
+412 SFDALKENIGAR

-438 LPIMTGNLS
+438 LPIMTGSLS
-447 EILLTEDILEDDY
+447 EVLLTEDILEDEY
-460 LLDVNKRTL
+460 ELDVNKRTL

>member
-23 AFDIDNIFFSRDGL
+23 AYNIDNIFFAKDGL
-37 ILNGR
+37 ILNGK

-48 GEIKEN
+48 GEIKED
-54 VFSLEVNELPPI
+54 VFPLEVNELPPV

-75 KKLKSLDLSSEEVND
+75 KKLKSLDLSSEEVSD

-125 DIIVKDYFSNLINKA
+125 DIIVKEYFSNLINKA

-145 RVKEEKEDDKENVIS
+145 PVKEEKEEGENVLS
-160 IINELKKIIKGQDK
+160 IINELKEIIKGQDEA
-174 TIESVVTNVL
+174 IESVVTNVL
-184 INLKATRENLNIQKN
+184 INLKTAKENVNIQKN

-213 LVTELAKILNTPVI
+213 LVTELAKILNSPVI

-242 DLKSILTDLLRSTNG
+242 DLKSILTDLLRTANS
-257 DISKAKNGIVCLDEI
+257 DISKAENGIVCLDEI

-299 EVTLNK
+299 EVKLNK

-326 KEKRNKSIGFDSKE
+326 KENKNKSIGFDSKE
-340 DIKETTTDYVKAGM
+340 NIRETTTDYVKAGM

-364 IAKTDDLELKDMKD
+364 ITKTNDLKIEDIEN
-378 ILINSKISPLKDL
+378 ILINSKISPLKEL
-391 ILIGKLYGV
+391 ILIGKLYSV
-400 EISFSEDFIKKA
+400 EITFTEGFIKKA
-412 SLDALKENIGAR
+412 SFDALKENIGAR
-424 GIHRVINKVKNKLL
+424 GVHRVINKVKNKLL
-438 LPIMTGNLS
+438 LPIMTGSLS
-447 EILLTEDILEDDY
+447 EVLLTEDILEDEY
-460 LLDVNKRTL
+460 ELDVNKRTL